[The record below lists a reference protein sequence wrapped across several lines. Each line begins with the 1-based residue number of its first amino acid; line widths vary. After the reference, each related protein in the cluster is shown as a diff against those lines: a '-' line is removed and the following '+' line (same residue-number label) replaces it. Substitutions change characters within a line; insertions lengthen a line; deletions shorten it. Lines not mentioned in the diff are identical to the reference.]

1 MFYIDFN
8 GLGTECQFSKIKRFG
23 TLLKAIIFQT
33 PLFSSEMTALTLV
46 IMLQNS
52 GLETFDKVGYDSMGT
67 LISGILHM
75 SNAVHST

>member
-1 MFYIDFN
+1 MPI
-8 GLGTECQFSKIKRFG
+8 
-23 TLLKAIIFQT
+23 LKNQEIWHSLKSNYLSN
-33 PLFSSEMTALTLV
+33 PSFSSEMTALTLV

-67 LISGILHM
+67 IISGILHM